1 MILEVTHISKSYKN
15 GTRNLA
21 VLSDIS
27 LSADQGE
34 IITIMGSSGSG
45 KSTLMNIL
53 GTLDKADEGTV
64 RICDKKTDNLDDR
77 SLAELRNKHI
87 GFVFQFHHLLPEFT
101 AIENVLMPAEISG
114 ISTAVKTK
122 ANELFDYVGLND
134 RKEYFPSQLSG
145 GEKQR
150 VAVMRALINSPELVL
165 TDEPTGNLDKKNG
178 EKLLDL
184 FTQISKDFHQTVI
197 MTTHD
202 EKAAST
208 SPRLV
213 SSSNMYSYLLFF
225 RSFMFS
231 FSFK

>member
-27 LSADQGE
+27 LSVDQGE
-34 IITIMGSSGSG
+34 IITIMGPSGSG

-53 GTLDKADEGTV
+53 GTLDKADKGTV

-114 ISTAVKTK
+114 MSTAVKTK

-134 RKEYFPSQLSG
+134 RKEHFPSQLSG

-202 EKAAST
+202 EKAASIG
-208 SPRLV
+208 SEKYHLE
-213 SSSNMYSYLLFF
+213 NGLLHLLT
-225 RSFMFS
+225 
-231 FSFK
+231 K